1 VGASVSIWVKTRHL
15 CFHQEEEEEE
25 EVREKECLW
34 QMFGR
39 YLAKKVMF
47 WEEYLIG
54 KSIPH
59 LSIWP
64 LCVNIQ
70 HGESGLKNFMLL
82 RTLPSP
88 FFAGR

>member
-1 VGASVSIWVKTRHL
+1 MCPSGLKTHHL

-47 WEEYLIG
+47 LEEYLIG
-54 KSIPH
+54 KSIP
-59 LSIWP
+59 LIWP

-70 HGESGLKNFMLL
+70 PWRIRPEKLDVAEDFTIPIFCRKMRVF
-82 RTLPSP
+82 
-88 FFAGR
+88 